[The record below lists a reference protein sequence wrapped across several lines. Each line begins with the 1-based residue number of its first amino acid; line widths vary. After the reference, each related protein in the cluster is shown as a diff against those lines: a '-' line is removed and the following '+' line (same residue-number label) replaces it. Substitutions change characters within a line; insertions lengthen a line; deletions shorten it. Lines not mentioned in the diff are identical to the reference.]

1 MTAYEI
7 MKARH
12 ELEEKKRELC
22 AKIEDADEAM
32 RSAYQIYC
40 AAKADTDNFSGE
52 EVEELCDIY
61 EARGEAID
69 ELEEQM
75 EVLEHAIEVFSN
87 MESVVDELYR
97 YKIWEG

>member
-12 ELEEKKRELC
+12 ELEEKKRELR
-22 AKIEDADEAM
+22 AKIADADEAM
-32 RSAYQIYC
+32 RSAYKIYC
-40 AAKADTDNFSGE
+40 AAEADTDNFSDE

-61 EARGEAID
+61 ETRCD
-69 ELEEQM
+69 TVDQLEEQM
-75 EVLEHAIEVFSN
+75 EILEHAIETFN
-87 MESVVDELYR
+87 AMETVVDELYR